1 MSSVSSTLPATL
13 FIEVFEVIDLVAFIG
28 EEIDRKSLVHAIH
41 EHGEV
46 VVRPAIYGRFSF

>member
-1 MSSVSSTLPATL
+1 MSSVSSTRPATL
-13 FIEVFEVIDLVAFIG
+13 FIEVFKVIDFFAFIG
-28 EEIDRKSLVHAIH
+28 EEIDRKSLVVAVH